1 MSGDKTAQ
9 LIAPVLQTFRP
20 ITLAEMDNVQL
31 LNRMDTK
38 FVFPAS
44 KLNSFLEKIKDGYR
58 LLETNPLRY
67 ADYNSL
73 YYDTP
78 DFKLYLTH
86 HRGKPDRYKIRFRSY
101 NDTKLFFLEIKH
113 KNNKGRTDKSR
124 KRKEQIEQSLTA
136 ESIEYINRKTT
147 LDATQLEAKLQVAF
161 SRLTFVNNEENERAT
176 IDFNLRFSSNGKEVA
191 LPGIVIAEIKQSKF
205 SVKSGAIAAL
215 RKLKIREENMIKYCI
230 GTLLIYP
237 HLKHNNFKPKLYTIN
252 KLQTNGIIRN
262 KAA

>member
-1 MSGDKTAQ
+1 MSENTTAK
-9 LIAPVLQTFRP
+9 LISPILQTFRP

-38 FVFPAS
+38 FVFPSGILPA
-44 KLNSFLEKIKDGYR
+44 FLEKIKDGYR

-78 DFKLYLTH
+78 DFQLYFTH
-86 HRGKPDRYKIRFRSY
+86 HRGKPNRYKVRFRSY
-101 NDTKLFFLEIKH
+101 NDTQLFFLEIKH
-113 KNNKGRTDKSR
+113 KNNKGRTNKSR
-124 KRKEQIEQSLTA
+124 KRKERIEQSLTP

-147 LDATQLEAKLQVAF
+147 MDATQLEAKLQVEF

-176 IDFNLRFSSNGKEVA
+176 IDFNLRFSRNGKEVA

-205 SVKSGAIAAL
+205 SVKSGAITAL
-215 RKLKIREENMIKYCI
+215 RELKIREENMSKYCI
-230 GTLLIYP
+230 GTSLIYP
-237 HLKHNNFKPKLYTIN
+237 ELKHNNFKPKLHTIN
-252 KLQTNGIIRN
+252 KLQTHGIIRN
-262 KAA
+262 QAA

>member
-1 MSGDKTAQ
+1 MSENTTAKQ
-9 LIAPVLQTFRP
+9 IVPLLQTFRP

-38 FVFPAS
+38 FVFPVS
-44 KLNSFLEKIKDGYR
+44 KLPAFLEKIKNGYR

-78 DFKLYLTH
+78 DFKLYFTH
-86 HRGKPDRYKIRFRSY
+86 HRGKPNRYKIRFRSY
-101 NDTKLFFLEIKH
+101 NDTQLFFLEIKH

-124 KRKEQIEQSLTA
+124 KRKELIEQALTP

-147 LDATQLEAKLQVAF
+147 LDATQLEAKLQVEF

-176 IDFNLRFSSNGKEVA
+176 IDFNLRFSHNGKEVA

-205 SVKSGAIAAL
+205 SVKSGAITAL
-215 RKLKIREENMIKYCI
+215 RELKIREENMSKYCI
-230 GTLLIYP
+230 GTSLIYP
-237 HLKHNNFKPKLYTIN
+237 ELKHNNFKPKLHTIN
-252 KLQTNGIIRN
+252 KLQNHGIIRN
-262 KAA
+262 QAA